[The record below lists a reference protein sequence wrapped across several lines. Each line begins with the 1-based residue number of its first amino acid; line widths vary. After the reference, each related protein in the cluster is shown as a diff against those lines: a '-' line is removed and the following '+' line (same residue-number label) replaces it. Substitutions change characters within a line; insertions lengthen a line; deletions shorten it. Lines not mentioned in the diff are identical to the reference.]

1 MESVLGRVRDPAGR
15 DDDVPASANSP
26 TYPKDRRR
34 RAGTPARARGTRTRR
49 QVPTGRRIAPLAGR
63 VAETPGEPA
72 VPFVPVPLLFVGPV
86 GPIGPRRPSTRR
98 RRRPRSTPTPF
109 GERAGLHGRP
119 GGRRFLEV
127 ARVRLVHLVEVVDVG
142 EEDGRFEHVR
152 RICAR
157 LVEHGHEVV
166 EGCSVCSA
174 IDASSRRVAVR
185 RQRDLASCEH
195 GSPFVVA

>member
-1 MESVLGRVRDPAGR
+1 LAPSAIYSATAT
-15 DDDVPASANSP
+15 AS
-26 TYPKDRRR
+26 
-34 RAGTPARARGTRTRR
+34 
-49 QVPTGRRIAPLAGR
+49 I
-63 VAETPGEPA
+63 
-72 VPFVPVPLLFVGPV
+72 
-86 GPIGPRRPSTRR
+86 
-98 RRRPRSTPTPF
+98 STPTPF

-166 EGCSVCSA
+166 EGLLGLFG
-174 IDASSRRVAVR
+174 DRRVVEEVAVR

-195 GSPFVVA
+195 EVAVRRRLTVRADRRGAASV